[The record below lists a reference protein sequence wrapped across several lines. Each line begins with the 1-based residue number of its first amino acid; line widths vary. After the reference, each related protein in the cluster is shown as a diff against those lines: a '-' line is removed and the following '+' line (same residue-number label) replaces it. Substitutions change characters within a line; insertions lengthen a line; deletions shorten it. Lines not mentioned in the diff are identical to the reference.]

1 MKVAFASAND
11 YRTLMELWSHLTTV
25 KLFIPSASRTT
36 GSRSTNSLF
45 SINLACCGWMITYT
59 ALASH
64 SKAKHLTL
72 NEQIWPGPTSMGM
85 EARRG
90 FSAKVTAT
98 TTDTSAANNDFRMI
112 HLVSVDA
119 PDEKVFKAVGHGFLQ
134 SYVLQRCEQNTER

>member
-85 EARRG
+85 EAHRG
-90 FSAKVTAT
+90 FYAVVLAT
-98 TTDTSAANNDFRMI
+98 TTDTSAANYEFQTINR
-112 HLVSVDA
+112 VSVDA
-119 PDEKVFKAVGHGFLQ
+119 PEEEMV
-134 SYVLQRCEQNTER
+134 S